1 MKIAYVIYPGAC
13 FMGEGDGQRMQAVI
27 WKNALEKEGIE
38 VDFINP
44 WKGYDWKQYDIIHVF
59 GFGLWNYDFIHWGSR
74 INPNF
79 VFSPVIDTNTP
90 MWKYKLA
97 TYCGSRHLRLYSQN
111 YMLRVLKKDIRLF
124 FARTDYEAGYLRKG
138 YGIEDEK
145 IALVPLS
152 YRFDHYRPVRKEKFC
167 LFVGTMTQE
176 RKNVNVLIQAA
187 QKYNFNLILAGNTG
201 NEEAYK
207 KLKKQISNHKNIE
220 VRGFVSEEE
229 LIDLYNRAKV
239 FALPSLNEGVGLVAL
254 EAAVHGCNIVITQLG
269 GPKEYYNNLAYTI
282 NPYCMDD
289 IGLSIRKALESNHLQ
304 PRLREHIISNY
315 SPEQC
320 IRKLIKAYRQ
330 LLTRE
335 EEVNLET

>member
-13 FMGEGDGQRMQAVI
+13 FIGEGDGQKMQAVI
-27 WKNALEKEGIE
+27 WRDALMKKGIE

-44 WKGYDWKQYDIIHVF
+44 WKGYDWKRYDIVHVF
-59 GFGLWNYDFIHWGSR
+59 GFGLWNYDFIHWGSK

-79 VFSPVIDTNTP
+79 VFSPIIDTNTP

-111 YMLRVLKKDIRLF
+111 YMLRVLKKDIKLF
-124 FARTDYEAGYLRKG
+124 FARTNYEAGYLHKG
-138 YGIEDEK
+138 YGIENEK

-152 YRFDHYRPVRKEKFC
+152 YRFNHYKDIPKEKFC
-167 LFVGTMTQE
+167 LFAGTMTQE
-176 RKNVNVLIQAA
+176 RKNVVALIKAA
-187 QKYNFNLILAGNTG
+187 QKYSFNLVLVGNTG
-201 NEEAYK
+201 NHETYE
-207 KLKKQISNHKNIE
+207 KLKRQIGNYKNIE
-220 VRGFVSEEE
+220 IKGFVTDDE

-269 GPKEYYNNLAYTI
+269 GPKEYYSNLAYKV
-282 NPYCMDD
+282 NPYNMDD
-289 IGLSIRKALESNHLQ
+289 IGLSIKKALENNSLQ
-304 PRLREHIISNY
+304 PQLREHIINHY

-320 IRKLIKAYRQ
+320 VKGLI
-330 LLTRE
+330 E
-335 EEVNLET
+335 EYQKVLNTEY